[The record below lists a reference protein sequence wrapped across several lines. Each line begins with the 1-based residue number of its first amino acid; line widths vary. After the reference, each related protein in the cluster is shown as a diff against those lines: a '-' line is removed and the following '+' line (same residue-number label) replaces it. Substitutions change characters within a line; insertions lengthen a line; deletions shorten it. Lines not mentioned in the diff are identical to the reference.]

1 MTKKSRPP
9 RTAAFKKK
17 IALEA
22 LREDKTL
29 NQLASEHGIHPLQV
43 GKWKKELIERAESLF
58 ESKKDRK
65 QDETS
70 DREVLEKKVG
80 RLTMENDFLKKNWAI
95 DRQREEAMGRREPLS
110 PIGGCTMQTIEHRAF
125 QLLLQERASEI

>member
-1 MTKKSRPP
+1 MTKKSRTP

-17 IALEA
+17 VALEA

-43 GKWKKELIERAESLF
+43 GKWKKELIDGAEGLF

-65 QDETS
+65 QDDVA
-70 DREVLEKKVG
+70 DREALEKKVG
-80 RLTMENDFLKKNWAI
+80 RLTMENDFLKKKL
-95 DRQREEAMGRREPLS
+95 GY
-110 PIGGCTMQTIEHRAF
+110 
-125 QLLLQERASEI
+125 

>member
-1 MTKKSRPP
+1 MTKKPRTP

-43 GKWKKELIERAESLF
+43 GKWKKELIEGAEGLF
-58 ESKKDRK
+58 ENKKDRK
-65 QDETS
+65 QDDTS
-70 DREVLEKKVG
+70 DREALEKKVG
-80 RLTMENDFLKKNWAI
+80 RLTMENDFLKKKL
-95 DRQREEAMGRREPLS
+95 GY
-110 PIGGCTMQTIEHRAF
+110 
-125 QLLLQERASEI
+125 

>member
-1 MTKKSRPP
+1 MTKKPRTP

-29 NQLASEHGIHPLQV
+29 NQLGSEHGVHPLQI
-43 GKWKKELIERAESLF
+43 GRWKKELIERAESLF

-65 QDETS
+65 QDDGF
-70 DREVLEKKVG
+70 DREALEKKVG
-80 RLTMENDFLKKNWAI
+80 RLTMENDFLKK
-95 DRQREEAMGRREPLS
+95 S
-110 PIGGCTMQTIEHRAF
+110 
-125 QLLLQERASEI
+125 